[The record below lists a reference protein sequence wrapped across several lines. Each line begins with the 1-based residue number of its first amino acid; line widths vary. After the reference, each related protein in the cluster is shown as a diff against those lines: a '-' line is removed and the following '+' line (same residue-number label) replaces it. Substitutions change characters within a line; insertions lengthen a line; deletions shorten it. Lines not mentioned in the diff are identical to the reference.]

1 MCLLGSLK
9 VRLCCGSFLYLEVSV
24 MRETGSKGHLL
35 QCMQINIIY
44 SILED
49 GGVCYTASE
58 QHRYM
63 SSQNSLDKK

>member
-1 MCLLGSLK
+1 
-9 VRLCCGSFLYLEVSV
+9 